1 MNEAREYYNS
11 KKQEIFDQY
20 FKSKTKKGDEIDENI
35 FKNRKQNYNDSENH
49 TIEEVN
55 EGEDQT
61 VENINQNIF
70 KSPPQKKCMHGSVFL
85 ICDL

>member
-20 FKSKTKKGDEIDENI
+20 FRSKTKKGDEIDENI

-49 TIEEVN
+49 T
-55 EGEDQT
+55 T
-61 VENINQNIF
+61 LRC
-70 KSPPQKKCMHGSVFL
+70 KKKTSGNYISCSYKY
-85 ICDL
+85 